1 MTPISFSRHSPS
13 QNHLGKTT
21 VNNGSTS
28 VQCKSPAAKHPGV
41 MTNIPIVALDIDIL
55 TDTIAAQLATSLL
68 SHVLFLK
75 NQIPLLVIL
84 FS

>member
-1 MTPISFSRHSPS
+1 
-13 QNHLGKTT
+13 
-21 VNNGSTS
+21 
-28 VQCKSPAAKHPGV
+28 

>member
-1 MTPISFSRHSPS
+1 MTPISFSKRSPS

-21 VNNGSTS
+21 VNNESTS
-28 VQCKSPAAKHPGV
+28 AQCKFLAVNHSAM
-41 MTNIPIVALDIDIL
+41 MTSIPVVALDIDIL

-84 FS
+84 LS